1 VLLQRPDRD
10 RCIARAAWLC
20 WRAGKWNAPRAWEFT
35 DQEIGVTNLPAY
47 TRYPELF
54 DGARWIW
61 SQNLVL
67 DNVVIARKTVR

>member
-1 VLLQRPDRD
+1 MSATPLERPEAFGDK
-10 RCIARAAWLC
+10 AV
-20 WRAGKWNAPRAWEFT
+20 FT

-54 DGARWIW
+54 EGARWIW

>member
-1 VLLQRPDRD
+1 MKA
-10 RCIARAAWLC
+10 CARYEYPGPWSDP
-20 WRAGKWNAPRAWEFT
+20 KT
-35 DQEIGVTNLPAY
+35 GVTNLPAY

-54 DGARWIW
+54 TGARWIW